1 MNRFLRIGMLCNMIL
16 SAVLISNL
24 QAQTGNGK
32 ITGIVVDASTRK
44 PIEFATV
51 ALISPDTGKPIDGG
65 ICDARGRF
73 TINKVNEGKYNL
85 AISFM
90 GYDSREIKDIIISRE
105 KSSVELPPVLLNPS
119 VKLLEEI
126 TVEGE
131 KELIEERVD
140 RTIYNAELDDT
151 ARGGDATDVLR
162 RVPMLSVDLDG
173 NLSMR
178 GNQNV
183 TVLINNKPSSIMA
196 ASVADALRQIPA
208 DQIKSVEVITSPS
221 ARYDAEGSAG
231 VINIVTKKNTLQG
244 LSLNIDSGVGVRGS
258 NLGLNGGYRKGKV
271 GFTLGGW
278 GRSQYNVTGAFENE
292 QLTTNAQG
300 TQILN
305 TQRAETLNKRLF
317 GSYTLGM
324 DYDINDKN
332 YIIGSVRFGARNSN
346 VYQDGLITRSFIN
359 DALTNSSLRNVQVSD
374 LSGTVDV
381 NFNYT
386 KLFDKPQEELS
397 FLGLYSRNKRNNDFL
412 NQILDENTL
421 DITNRIKNL
430 NDSYNH
436 EIAFQVDY
444 QKPINKNQMI
454 EVGAKETMRR
464 VISDFDFQVAD
475 GATGPYISIGNGRL
489 NNSLNYDQNV
499 TAGYFSYTYNTQ
511 KSYSFK
517 TGVRYE
523 YTIINANF
531 QDQEDIEIPNY
542 GVLVPSINVS
552 KRLKNGNFIKAAYNR
567 RIQRPSLVFLN
578 PNIQASNPL
587 NITIGNPE
595 LEPELTNNFE
605 VSYNTRL
612 KGAMLNFSAF
622 ARNTGNA
629 IQRIR
634 DIEGLDTIRTTFQNI
649 GLENAYGLSIF
660 SNVNLSQKFTMN
672 GGGDVYYATLSNNDP
687 NPLFNAAN
695 EGWVA
700 NVRGFGSYKI
710 NDQWALQFFGF
721 YRARQVQLQGFQ
733 GGFGIYSLSVRKDL
747 KNKKGSYGLGIENF
761 FAASIRVRN
770 ELSSPVLD
778 QRSVNRLDNI
788 GARVNFSYR
797 LGKMSSDPNPRR
809 KRRTITSDDLKEGG
823 GDMGGGGMDAQP
835 AGGSGSSGRGRPQ
848 QQQQR
853 PTNSKE
859 DAGKK
864 PGEGLYQQQNRP
876 EKPVNENEEKSGE
889 EIEKKEGPEEPNKQ

>member
-1 MNRFLRIGMLCNMIL
+1 MNRFLRIGMLFNMIL
-16 SAVLISNL
+16 SAVIISDL

-32 ITGIVVDASTRK
+32 ITGIVADASTK
-44 PIEFATV
+44 NPIEFATV
-51 ALISPDTGKPIDGG
+51 ALINPDTGKPIDGG

-73 TINKVNEGKYNL
+73 TINKVNEGKYTL
-85 AISFM
+85 SISFM
-90 GYDSREIKDIIISRE
+90 GYEAREIKDIVVNRE
-105 KSSVELPPVLLNPS
+105 KTSVELPPVLLNPS

-151 ARGGDATDVLR
+151 AKGGDATDVLR

-244 LSLNIDSGVGVRGS
+244 LSLNIDSGVGIRGS
-258 NLGLNGGYRKGKV
+258 NLGLNGGYRKGKF

-292 QLTTNAQG
+292 QLTTNEDG

-324 DYDINDKN
+324 DYDINDKS

-386 KLFDKPQEELS
+386 KLFDKPQEEFS
-397 FLGLYSRNKRNNDFL
+397 ILGLYSRNKRNNDFL
-412 NQILDENTL
+412 NQILDENTF

-436 EIAFQVDY
+436 EIAFQADY

-454 EVGAKETMRR
+454 EVGVKETMRR

-475 GATGPYISIGNGRL
+475 GATGPYISVGNGRL
-489 NNSLNYDQNV
+489 NNSLNYDQNI

-552 KRLKNGNFIKAAYNR
+552 KRLKNGNFLKAAYNR

-595 LEPELTNNFE
+595 LEPEFTNNFE
-605 VSYNTRL
+605 LSYNTRL

-710 NDQWALQFFGF
+710 NEQWALQFFGF

-761 FAASIRVRN
+761 FAASIRVNN
-770 ELSSPVLD
+770 ELNSPVLA

-797 LGKMSSDPNPRR
+797 LGKMNSDPNPRR
-809 KRRTITSDDLKEGG
+809 RRRTITSDDLKEGG

-835 AGGSGSSGRGRPQ
+835 AGGNGSSGRGRPQ
-848 QQQQR
+848 QQQR
-853 PTNSKE
+853 PTPSKE

-864 PGEGLYQQQNRP
+864 TGEGKDHQQARP
-876 EKPVNENEEKSGE
+876 EEPVKENEDKSVE
-889 EIEKKEGPEEPNKQ
+889 EIQKKEKPMEPNKQ

>member
-1 MNRFLRIGMLCNMIL
+1 MVFTLVMQG
-16 SAVLISNL
+16 NL
-24 QAQTGNGK
+24 YAQSGNGK
-32 ITGIVVDASTRK
+32 ISGIVVDASTKK

-51 ALISPDTGKPIDGG
+51 ALLNPDTGKPVDGG

-73 TINKVNEGKYNL
+73 TISKLSEGKYSL
-85 AISFM
+85 SVSFM
-90 GYDSREIKDIIISRE
+90 GYDTREIKDIIISRD
-105 KSSVELPPVLLNPS
+105 KNSVELPPVLLNTS
-119 VKLLEEI
+119 AKLLEEI
-126 TVEGE
+126 TVEAQ

-151 ARGGDATDVLR
+151 AKGGDATDVLR

-244 LSLNIDSGVGVRGS
+244 LSLNIDSGVGIRGS
-258 NLGLNGGYRKGKV
+258 NLGLNGGYRKGKL
-271 GFTLGGW
+271 GLTLGGW
-278 GRSQYNVTGAFENE
+278 GRSQYNVTGAFDNE
-292 QLTTNAQG
+292 QLTTNTDG
-300 TQILN
+300 TQIFN
-305 TQRAETLNKRLF
+305 TQRAETRNQRLF
-317 GSYTLGM
+317 GSYTFGM
-324 DYDINDKN
+324 DYDFNEKN

-346 VYQDGLITRSFIN
+346 VYQDGLFTQSFIN
-359 DALTNSSLRNVQVSD
+359 NALTNSSLRNVQVSD

-386 KLFDKPQEELS
+386 KLFDKPQQEFS
-397 FLGLYSRNKRNNDFL
+397 ILGLYSRNKRNNDFL
-412 NQILDENTL
+412 NQILDENTN
-421 DITNRIKNL
+421 DITSRVKNL

-436 EIAFQVDY
+436 EIAFQADY

-454 EVGAKETMRR
+454 EVGVKETLRR

-475 GATGPYISIGNGRL
+475 GATGPYVSVGNGRL

-542 GVLVPSINVS
+542 GVLVPSINIS
-552 KRLKNGNFIKAAYNR
+552 KRLKNGNFLKAAYNR

-595 LEPELTNNFE
+595 LEPEFTNNFE
-605 VSYNTRL
+605 LSYNTRL

-634 DIEGLDTIRTTFQNI
+634 DIEGLDTIRTTFRNI

-672 GGGDVYYATLSNNDP
+672 GGGDVYYATLTNNDP

-710 NDQWALQFFGF
+710 NDNWALQFFGF

-747 KNKKGSYGLGIENF
+747 KNKKGSYGMGIENF
-761 FAASIRVRN
+761 FATSIRVRN
-770 ELSSPVLD
+770 ELSSPVFD

-797 LGKMSSDPNPRR
+797 IGKMDSDPNPRR
-809 KRRTITSDDLKEGG
+809 KRRTITSDDLKDGG
-823 GDMGGGGMDAQP
+823 SSDMGGGGMEAQP
-835 AGGSGSSGRGRPQ
+835 AGGNGSGGRGRPQ
-848 QQQQR
+848 TGQGQR
-853 PTNSKE
+853 PAPSKDEADKKPAQNWGQGENKEEVKPKQPENKEEEEELKE
-859 DAGKK
+859 DVPQK
-864 PGEGLYQQQNRP
+864 
-876 EKPVNENEEKSGE
+876 EKH
-889 EIEKKEGPEEPNKQ
+889 EEPDKQ